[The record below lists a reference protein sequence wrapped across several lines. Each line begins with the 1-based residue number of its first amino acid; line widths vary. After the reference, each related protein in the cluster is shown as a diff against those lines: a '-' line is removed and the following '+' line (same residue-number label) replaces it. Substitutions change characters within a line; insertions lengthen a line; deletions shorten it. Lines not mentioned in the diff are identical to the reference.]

1 MSRLALTIALGTL
14 LALGACGTTNTTD
27 FIRVTRAL
35 HQEGCKV
42 GAHVNAQAGV
52 VNAGSGVMFNADI
65 DCSATPPS
73 TPPPAS
79 NSATNSIG

>member
-35 HQEGCKV
+35 HQEGCQV
-42 GAHVNAQAGV
+42 SASLAAQAGA
-52 VNAGSGVMFNADI
+52 VNPGSGIQFQSTIN
-65 DCSATPPS
+65 CSAPPPG
-73 TPPPAS
+73 TPPP
-79 NSATNSIG
+79 ATNSIG